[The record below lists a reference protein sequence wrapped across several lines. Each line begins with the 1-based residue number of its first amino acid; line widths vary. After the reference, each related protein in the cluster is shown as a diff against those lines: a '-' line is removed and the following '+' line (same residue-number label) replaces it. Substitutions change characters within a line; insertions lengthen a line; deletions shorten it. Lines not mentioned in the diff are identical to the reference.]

1 MGDDNTK
8 CANLPPK
15 RSKSACDHCKI
26 HKVKCDSSENEPCS
40 QCVKKKLECLHSPPL
55 KRGRKLSKSEP
66 QPNEGQARPL
76 HWFHPT
82 QPQARVQNFMG
93 IAHFF
98 PFFSFQVDNKIA
110 EEVWSTLYFRKHKCN
125 LLNATSHEVVL
136 NYIEHSIVFAYGC
149 HLMAD
154 YENSL
159 HFFRLEDEL
168 FSFFEAYEWKVGLHL
183 VSRLIE
189 ALLMKLDFESE
200 VIKVF
205 SNLSNTFSLIYDL
218 LKENEDYIK
227 PTTVYRVLTIT
238 TLSPWQD
245 VAYSLKILD
254 KFLPEV
260 SNNMGNMVN
269 LVMVLLSRFFD
280 YEHQGYFSLIGR
292 QLTDETLE
300 MLNRVLDKTEENLNT
315 QRDQQVKFIHF
326 ECCLVMARVAFLCSG
341 SNTLCLP
348 SVFGYFDRFFGLVL
362 KIPVLTLST
371 QLKNCFIIANRIC
384 SYYNLLELG
393 NRVSHVYMQ
402 FEYHRNTVVSNFKF
416 VPPVSHSTAKRSNTH
431 QTFYDYKAP
440 VKEEKPYPTLMPQP
454 QSHLLLTEA
463 RDHAVKMEPQP
474 EPYHYMIVEMNERD
488 QRESMVPIEY
498 TEPPL
503 KPPQSPPEPLP
514 EVLGKEEMHVEH
526 AKEHSDIKMSE
537 EEEYAIMNILELTK
551 SPQI

>member
-1 MGDDNTK
+1 VEGKLLNQI
-8 CANLPPK
+8 L
-15 RSKSACDHCKI
+15 
-26 HKVKCDSSENEPCS
+26 S
-40 QCVKKKLECLHSPPL
+40 QTMKLARYIGFILHNRTPEFRILWALLIFSL
-55 KRGRKLSKSEP
+55 
-66 QPNEGQARPL
+66 
-76 HWFHPT
+76 
-82 QPQARVQNFMG
+82 
-93 IAHFF
+93 
-98 PFFSFQVDNKIA
+98 FFSFQADNKIA
-110 EEVWSTLYFRKHKCN
+110 EEVWGTLYFRKHKCN
-125 LLNATSHEVVL
+125 LLNAATHESVL

-200 VIKVF
+200 VVKVF

-245 VAYSLKILD
+245 VACSLKILD
-254 KFLPEV
+254 KFMPEV
-260 SNNMGNMVN
+260 SNNMGNMIN
-269 LVMVLLSRFFD
+269 LVMVLVSRFFD
-280 YEHQGYFSLIGR
+280 YEQQGYFSYIGR
-292 QLTDETLE
+292 KLPDETLE
-300 MLNRVLDKTEENLNT
+300 ILNGVLDKTEENLKN

-326 ECCLVMARVAFLCSG
+326 ECCLVMARAAFLCSC
-341 SNTLCLP
+341 SNTCLT
-348 SVFGYFDRFFGLVL
+348 SVFGYFERYLGLVQ
-362 KIPVLTLST
+362 KIPVLMLST

-402 FEYHRNTVVSNFKF
+402 FEYHRNTVVSNYKYE
-416 VPPVSHSTAKRSNTH
+416 PPVSHTLQERNNQH
-431 QTFYDYKAP
+431 FHYYKAP
-440 VKEEKPYPTLMPQP
+440 VKEETPYPTLMPQP
-454 QSHLLLTEA
+454 HQSVMSHPLMTTNGE
-463 RDHAVKMEPQP
+463 RTPVKVEPQP
-474 EPYHYMIVEMNERD
+474 SPHRMPVTVTKERD
-488 QRESMVPIEY
+488 LRIVTVPVEF
-498 TEPPL
+498 PDAPL
-503 KPPQSPPEPLP
+503 KPPHSPPEPLP
-514 EVLGKEEMHVEH
+514 EVLGKDDMHVEH